1 MTRNEIERGG
11 RESILINLLSKA
23 TMGFQQTKSSQKR
36 QQKQA
41 CRRNIKILNVD
52 IYLKKK
58 LTELAFLR
66 VSRK

>member
-36 QQKQA
+36 QQKPA
-41 CRRNIKILNVD
+41 AEISK
-52 IYLKKK
+52 Y
-58 LTELAFLR
+58 
-66 VSRK
+66 